1 MKEGEGRGWVK
12 EERTGG
18 NREYTGYLGFFTLF
32 DFLSLFLSHMH
43 PALGSW
49 SKLWIIAPEIFAYIP
64 WTGLRMSKG
73 FSDLLKSIP

>member
-18 NREYTGYLGFFTLF
+18 NRKYTGYLGFFTLF

-43 PALGSW
+43 PALGS
-49 SKLWIIAPEIFAYIP
+49 
-64 WTGLRMSKG
+64 
-73 FSDLLKSIP
+73 